1 MARDSNETPEAA
13 RRILIEPSLIR
24 GRRGQH
30 YMARFGGEVIVAD
43 SWNPVFE
50 ACRLLVA
57 RGFTGPFEV
66 WRAGRA
72 CPDLLIPDIEEAAR
86 WTVLE
91 NENVGPVIV
100 RWRPWSG
107 DTHPDTVSD
116 HAVLAPEADLAAQG
130 ETSP

>member
-43 SWNPVFE
+43 SWNPVFG
-50 ACRLLVA
+50 ACRLLVD
-57 RGFTGPFEV
+57 RGFTGRFEV
-66 WRAGRA
+66 WRTGKGH
-72 CPDLLIPDIEEAAR
+72 PDMLIPDIEEAAR

-91 NENVGPVIV
+91 NENAGPVIV
-100 RWRPWSG
+100 RWRPWS
-107 DTHPDTVSD
+107 DDIHPDTVSD
-116 HAVLAPEADLAAQG
+116 HAVLAPEAAEAG
-130 ETSP
+130 GRETCP